1 MNSRFLRLTVE
12 NFRTLTRMDLPLGPL
27 TVLVGPNAVGKSN
40 VLRVF
45 EFLSDVARA
54 GIEETVEARG
64 GFDEIAY
71 RGGHHTRS
79 GLRIGLQG
87 IWSPYASESEPDEY
101 SLSLLHRRVAG
112 DDRGRY
118 NFSRNERFLLHTEA
132 GAADDKAAETRIELR
147 RTTADIDSAAE
158 SEQQQPRPPK
168 VDRMATGL
176 RGEIPVP
183 EDGPSATVIRSFA
196 RHLTEVRVFDADVR
210 AARRPS
216 PVGLPGQLLADDAS
230 NLVDFLLRLREE
242 HDAWEAL
249 LEDVTT
255 LVPSIEDIDVQ
266 LVPGTSGRATV
277 QLKERNLRGR
287 TSLAD
292 ASFGT
297 VRMLCLFA
305 LLHDPHP
312 PVMTCIEEI
321 DHGLHPHAL
330 ELLSERLREAS
341 ERTQLLVTTHAPV
354 LVDQLEPDEV
364 VICERDAKGASHIP
378 ATSTERIREVVEAS
392 EGLPLGEL
400 WFSGALG
407 GGL

>member
-45 EFLSDVARA
+45 EFLADVARA
-54 GIEETVEARG
+54 GIEPTVEARG
-64 GFDEIAY
+64 GYEEIAY
-71 RGGHHTRS
+71 RGGNHMRS
-79 GLRIGLQG
+79 GLRIGLEG
-87 IWSPYASESEPDEY
+87 IWSPHASESAPDAY
-101 SLSLLHRRVAG
+101 SLSLLHRRVPG
-112 DDRGRY
+112 EDRGRY
-118 NFSRNERFLLHTEA
+118 HFSRREGFVLHTE
-132 GAADDKAAETRIELR
+132 AAETRIELR
-147 RTTADIDSAAE
+147 PTTAEIVSVVAG
-158 SEQQQPRPPK
+158 EQPPRPPK
-168 VDRMATGL
+168 VDPMATGL
-176 RGEIPVP
+176 RGELPVP
-183 EDGPSATVIRSFA
+183 EDGPSATAVRGLA

-210 AARRPS
+210 AARRPAA
-216 PVGLPGQLLADDAS
+216 VGLPGQLLADDAS
-230 NLVDFLLRLREE
+230 NLVDFLLKLREE
-242 HDAWEAL
+242 PDAWAAL

-255 LVPSIEDIDVQ
+255 LVPSIEDIDIQ

-330 ELLSERLREAS
+330 ELLAERLREAS

-354 LVDQLEPDEV
+354 LVDQLEPEEI

-378 ATSTERIREVVEAS
+378 ATSTERIREVVDAS